1 MPKLNDPRREIAAQ
15 ARAKGK
21 TIVEA
26 YAEGGYT
33 GKGSAA
39 VKFFQRPE
47 IAKRVDEIIEHRY
60 NGEHKAREIA
70 TKKAGLDESW
80 IIERTKYV
88 AEIAIRGT
96 PILDEQGMPTGGF
109 SGKPNLRAAVSALA
123 LLSDF
128 KGMRIHRL
136 ELGAPGD
143 FARMSDEE
151 LDNSLVEQARA
162 IGLPEQAVTRLLE
175 LRANDPPAE

>member
-1 MPKLNDPRREIAAQ
+1 MPALTNPRWENACQ
-15 ARAKGK
+15 ARAAGSDIAASYKQAGFAGK
-21 TIVEA
+21 P
-26 YAEGGYT
+26 
-33 GKGSAA
+33 AA
-39 VKFFQRPE
+39 ATRFFKRPDVRS
-47 IAKRVDEIIEHRY
+47 RVDEIVQHRY
-60 NGEHKAREIA
+60 NSEHKAREIA

-96 PILDEQGMPTGGF
+96 PILDAQGRPTGGF

-143 FARMSDEE
+143 FARMSDQE
-151 LDNSLVEQARA
+151 LDDSLVEQARK

-175 LRANDPPAE
+175 LRANEPPAE